1 MIEFLFNH
9 YGMVYENICNPLNLT
24 ILDYDHKYRRIY
36 NTMIKA
42 TNKFRRQIKK
52 PFKLITTSNIVYK
65 TFREFETKLQ
75 SCLVL
80 NIAHPLKSM
89 LLIYLCIF
97 SGIPFSI
104 VIIVLNLSFYVV
116 TLYLIF
122 SVCRS
127 SSSFLYQMNINSF

>member
-80 NIAHPLKSM
+80 NIAYPIPIKKHM
-89 LLIYLCIF
+89 LLVYLCIF
-97 SGIPFSI
+97 SGFPFSI

-116 TLYLIF
+116 TLSLIF
-122 SVCRS
+122 SVQMK
-127 SSSFLYQMNINSF
+127 YQLILNMNF